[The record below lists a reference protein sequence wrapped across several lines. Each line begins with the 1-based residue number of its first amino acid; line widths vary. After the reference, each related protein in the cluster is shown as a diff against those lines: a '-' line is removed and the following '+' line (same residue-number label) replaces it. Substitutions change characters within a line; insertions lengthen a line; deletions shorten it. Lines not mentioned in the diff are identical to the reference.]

1 MSSPWLKPSISA
13 LGFVESW
20 NKELWSISYVTCVEI
35 IAEVSLTPLSIFLF
49 SDKPTLKLG
58 IIIIILP
65 TGRSEIILLTSRTT
79 KNEVAFALLHFL
91 IF

>member
-13 LGFVESW
+13 LDFVESW
-20 NKELWSISYVTCVEI
+20 SKEMWSISYVTFVEI

-49 SDKPTLKLG
+49 LDKPTLKLG
-58 IIIIILP
+58 IIIILP

-79 KNEVAFALLHFL
+79 KNEVPSPYC